1 MWYQAAFM
9 MQKRV
14 YFGNTNVF
22 CNWEDRE
29 SMYLTELLSGKYF
42 THSKQE
48 DHQRGIHR
56 RETKSVSE
64 QQMGLEIQK

>member
-1 MWYQAAFM
+1 
-9 MQKRV
+9 
-14 YFGNTNVF
+14 
-22 CNWEDRE
+22 
-29 SMYLTELLSGKYF
+29 MYLTELLSSKNF
-42 THSKQE
+42 ACSKQ